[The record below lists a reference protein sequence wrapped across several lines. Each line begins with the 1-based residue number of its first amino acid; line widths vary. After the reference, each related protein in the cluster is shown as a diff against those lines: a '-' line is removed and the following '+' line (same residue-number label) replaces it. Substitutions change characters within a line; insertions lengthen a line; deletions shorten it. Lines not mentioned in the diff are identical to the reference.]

1 MPGPGATPSSD
12 AATQPPEES
21 LRDAPTA
28 SGPSPP
34 TTVEALFQS
43 LYGELRE
50 VAERCFMAERSGHTL
65 QPTALLHE
73 AYLRLSRSL
82 ASQPLEQAEMLPYAA
97 RAMREILVD
106 HARKHLAVKRGGDR
120 GRAAVDVDTLPTE
133 IPTDLVLDID
143 QALEKLAALDERQAK
158 ILELRVFAALSV
170 AEVAQALGM
179 SKRSVEREW
188 TMIRSWL
195 RRELDGHGT

>member
-12 AATQPPEES
+12 AAAQPPHE
-21 LRDAPTA
+21 LPPRTVAG
-28 SGPSPP
+28 GPPS
-34 TTVEALFQS
+34 TVEALFKS

-50 VAERCFMAERSGHTL
+50 VAERCFVAERAGHTL

-73 AYLRLSRSL
+73 AYLRLARSL
-82 ASQPLEQAEMLPYAA
+82 QSQRIDQAELLPYAA

-106 HARKHLAVKRGGDR
+106 HARKHLAAKRGGDR
-120 GRAAVDVDTLPTE
+120 ARAAVDVDTLPGE

-143 QALEKLAALDERQAK
+143 QALEKLTALDARQAK

-170 AEVAQALGM
+170 AEVAQTLDM

-195 RRELDGHGT
+195 RRELEDHGS

>member
-1 MPGPGATPSSD
+1 MPRPGATPTSD
-12 AATQPPEES
+12 SAAKAHPTGVEE
-21 LRDAPTA
+21 
-28 SGPSPP
+28 
-34 TTVEALFQS
+34 LFQS

-50 VAERCFMAERSGHTL
+50 VAERCFHSERAGHTL

-73 AYLRLSRSL
+73 AYLRLARHRPT
-82 ASQPLEQAEMLPYAA
+82 QPLGETELLPYAA

-106 HARKHLAVKRGGDR
+106 HARKHRAVKRGG
-120 GRAAVDVDTLPTE
+120 GRARATLDVDTLPAE
-133 IPTDLVLDID
+133 IPTALVLDID
-143 QALEKLAALDERQAK
+143 QALEKLAGLDPRQAQ

-170 AEVAQALGM
+170 SEVAQALGM

-195 RRELDGHGT
+195 RRELDDHGS

>member
-12 AATQPPEES
+12 AATQPPEE
-21 LRDAPTA
+21 
-28 SGPSPP
+28 PSRNETLAGGARPS
-34 TTVEALFQS
+34 TTVETLFQS

-50 VAERCFMAERSGHTL
+50 VAERCFVAERSGHTL

-82 ASQPLEQAEMLPYAA
+82 ASQPLEQTELLPYAA

-170 AEVAQALGM
+170 AEVAQTLGM

>member
-1 MPGPGATPSSD
+1 MSGPGATSSSD
-12 AATQPPEES
+12 AAAQPPGE
-21 LRDAPTA
+21 LTGRAA
-28 SGPSPP
+28 AGGPPS
-34 TTVEALFQS
+34 TVEALFKS

-50 VAERCFMAERSGHTL
+50 VAERCFVAERAGHTL

-73 AYLRLSRSL
+73 AYLRLARNL
-82 ASQPLEQAEMLPYAA
+82 QSQQIDRAEMLPYAA

-106 HARKHLAVKRGGDR
+106 HARKHLAAKRGGGR
-120 GRAAVDVDTLPTE
+120 ARAAVDVDTLPGE

-143 QALEKLAALDERQAK
+143 QALEKLAALDARQAK

-170 AEVAQALGM
+170 AEVAQALDM

-188 TMIRSWL
+188 MMIRSWL
-195 RRELDGHGT
+195 RRELEDHGS